1 MSRNRGA
8 VSCVA
13 TRFEHCGRILF
24 FMCAST
30 VVDELSYLS
39 SLLAFF
45 FFFFFPFVV
54 VVISNVV
61 HLPCMQ
67 WILTKVELYYGEDA
81 LQCTLGYSFLVF
93 FIVV

>member
-1 MSRNRGA
+1 MSRNHGA

-39 SLLAFF
+39 SLSASFF
-45 FFFFFPFVV
+45 FFFSFCCCSYIQRCAP
-54 VVISNVV
+54 SMHAMDTN
-61 HLPCMQ
+61 Q
-67 WILTKVELYYGEDA
+67 VESYYGEDA
-81 LQCTLGYSFLVF
+81 LRCILGYSFLVF
-93 FIVV
+93 FVVV

>member
-1 MSRNRGA
+1 MSRNHGA

-30 VVDELSYLS
+30 VVDELLYLS
-39 SLLAFF
+39 SLSASF

-67 WILTKVELYYGEDA
+67 WILTKLSRIMGKMPFDV
-81 LQCTLGYSFLVF
+81 YSAILFWCF
-93 FIVV
+93 S